1 MTRLNF
7 IQAPRKPLRL
17 IARNPVYQAFA
28 KKPMPQSLQATQAI
42 DVRLSYAN
50 AISGDATRDDR
61 EALAGMANVIMVL
74 AEKHCIAADLEA
86 AQAAQM
92 ALLRADGRAMQGKTW
107 NFDGDGRAALLDAMD
122 LFEDMVARMGYG
134 AVTEAL
140 VTVLERAAKGQ
151 VHRVE
156 LTHA

>member
-1 MTRLNF
+1 MTRHTF
-7 IQAPRKPLRL
+7 GPARRKPLRL

-28 KKPMPQSLQATQAI
+28 KKPMDASLQATQSI
-42 DVRLSYAN
+42 DVRLSYAK
-50 AISGDATRDDR
+50 AISGDADQNDR

-74 AEKHCIAADLEA
+74 AEKHCVPADLEV

-107 NFDGDGRAALLDAMD
+107 NFDGEGRTAIQTAMD
-122 LFEDMVARMGYG
+122 LFEDMVANLGQG

-140 VTVLERAAKGQ
+140 LTVLERAARGQ

-156 LTHA
+156 LTS

>member
-1 MTRLNF
+1 MTRHTF
-7 IQAPRKPLRL
+7 GPAPRKPLRL

-28 KKPMPQSLQATQAI
+28 KNPMPQSLQATQSI

-50 AISGDATRDDR
+50 AISGDATKDDR

-74 AEKHCIAADLEA
+74 AEKHCAPGDLEA

-107 NFDGDGRAALLDAMD
+107 NFDGEGRTAIQTAMGM
-122 LFEDMVARMGYG
+122 FEDMVATLGQG
-134 AVTEAL
+134 AVTDAL
-140 VTVLERAAKGQ
+140 LTVLERAAKGQ
-151 VHRVE
+151 VHKVE
-156 LTHA
+156 LTQ

>member
-28 KKPMPQSLQATQAI
+28 KKPMPQSLQSTQAI

-50 AISGDATRDDR
+50 AISGDATKDDR

-74 AEKHCIAADLEA
+74 AEKHCIPADLEA

-92 ALLRADGRAMQGKTW
+92 ALLRADGRAMQGKAW
-107 NFDGDGRAALLDAMD
+107 NFDGEGRTAIQAGMD
-122 LFEDMVARMGYG
+122 LFEDMVSQLGQG
-134 AVTEAL
+134 AVTVAL
-140 VTVLERAAKGQ
+140 LTVLERTAKGQ

-156 LTHA
+156 LTQ

>member
-1 MTRLNF
+1 MTRHTF
-7 IQAPRKPLRL
+7 GPAPRKPLRL

-28 KKPMPQSLQATQAI
+28 RKPMPQSLQATQSI
-42 DVRLSYAN
+42 DVRLSYAK
-50 AISGDATRDDR
+50 AISGDADKNDR

-74 AEKHCIAADLEA
+74 AEKHCVPADLEA

-107 NFDGDGRAALLDAMD
+107 NFDGEGRAAILAAMD
-122 LFEDMVARMGYG
+122 LFEDMVATLGQG
-134 AVTEAL
+134 AVADAL
-140 VTVLERAAKGQ
+140 LTVLERAAKGQ

-156 LTHA
+156 LAQ

>member
-1 MTRLNF
+1 MTRHTF
-7 IQAPRKPLRL
+7 GPAPRKALRL

-28 KKPMPQSLQATQAI
+28 KKPMPQELQSTQAL
-42 DVRLSYAN
+42 DVRLAYSN
-50 AISGDATRDDR
+50 AIQGDATRNDR
-61 EALAGMANVIMVL
+61 ETLAGMANCIMVL
-74 AEKHCIAADLEA
+74 AEKHCTPGDLEA

-92 ALLRADGRAMQGKTW
+92 ALLRADGRAMQGKAW
-107 NFDGDGRAALLDAMD
+107 NFDGEGRAALKDAMD
-122 LFEDMVARMGYG
+122 LFEDMVARMGQG

-156 LTHA
+156 LTQ

>member
-1 MTRLNF
+1 MTRHTF
-7 IQAPRKPLRL
+7 GPAPRKPLRL

-28 KKPMPQSLQATQAI
+28 RKPMPQSLQATQAL
-42 DVRLSYAN
+42 DVRLAYSN
-50 AISGDATRDDR
+50 AIQGDATKADR
-61 EALAGMANVIMVL
+61 EALAGMANCIMVL
-74 AEKHCIAADLEA
+74 AEKHCAPGDLEA

-92 ALLRADGRAMQGKTW
+92 ALLRADGRAMQGKAW
-107 NFDGDGRAALLDAMD
+107 NFDGEGRAALLDAMD

-156 LTHA
+156 LTQ